1 MLTFGL
7 LVNQMHLIRSPSMAI
22 PSLQMWTKLHAL
34 LHGATSCQKQPC
46 PKRRMSLPTSHA
58 NFACEDTHDASS
70 EWHPVENLGGM
81 HWGSP
86 SQIEAS
92 SQRATG
98 FKSAGRTAWSLAS
111 IVARRGG
118 DGSPA
123 ERLCRLHLLWQRQ

>member
-1 MLTFGL
+1 
-7 LVNQMHLIRSPSMAI
+7 MHYCTSAGV
-22 PSLQMWTKLHAL
+22 KA
-34 LHGATSCQKQPC
+34 GAAQKGGCRC
-46 PKRRMSLPTSHA
+46 PLRMQI
-58 NFACEDTHDASS
+58 FACKDTPDASS

-92 SQRATG
+92 SQQATG
-98 FKSAGRTAWSLAS
+98 FKGAGRTAWSLAS